1 MQPLTLIFSAINP
14 QIVWSL
20 SAISW
25 GSRRDHVNLNL
36 QATLQIY
43 ERERER
49 ERGRGQILE
58 TEKSIKVPLTLLM
71 VLNDKLQPIK
81 TNHPCERKRFCLL
94 ATCFRTPLYVCKAQG
109 MNPRK

>member
-49 ERGRGQILE
+49 ERER
-58 TEKSIKVPLTLLM
+58 
-71 VLNDKLQPIK
+71 
-81 TNHPCERKRFCLL
+81 TNSRD
-94 ATCFRTPLYVCKAQG
+94 
-109 MNPRK
+109 